1 MNIETSTQ
9 VMRINIGMIK
19 HCKKRSL
26 AMNDNDIDIE
36 LLVMGTG
43 SPTVVWPHTASESD
57 KAERLPTTRSSL
69 CPKEVMT
76 MRFGQF
82 VFMFSMLESGAVSHK
97 NQL

>member
-9 VMRINIGMIK
+9 AMSINIGVIK

-36 LLVMGTG
+36 LLVKGTG

-57 KAERLPTTRSSL
+57 KTERLPTTRSSL

-82 VFMFSMLESGAVSHK
+82 VFMFSMSESGAVSHK

>member
-9 VMRINIGMIK
+9 VMSINIGMIK

-36 LLVMGTG
+36 LLVMETG

-82 VFMFSMLESGAVSHK
+82 VFMFSMSESGAVSHK

>member
-9 VMRINIGMIK
+9 VMSINIGVIK

-36 LLVMGTG
+36 LETG
-43 SPTVVWPHTASESD
+43 SPTVVWPHTASASD

-82 VFMFSMLESGAVSHK
+82 VFMFSMSESGAVSHK